1 VASQLLY
8 YFFQAPISVHGPR
21 RPEMRDRIFIT
32 KVDFDRLCR
41 LVTGRESMNSP
52 DSEYLERL
60 EQELDRAEIVDEDT
74 VPHGVVTMNSEVRLK
89 DLDSGDVKVYK
100 LVFPHQ
106 TRSPKD
112 ISILAPIG
120 TAILGYRVGDAIEWP
135 VPKGIRRLEILQVLR
150 QPVASG
156 TPS

>member
-1 VASQLLY
+1 
-8 YFFQAPISVHGPR
+8 
-21 RPEMRDRIFIT
+21 MRDHIFIT
-32 KVDFDRLCR
+32 KVDFDRLYR
-41 LVTGRESMNSP
+41 LVAGKGSRESR

-60 EQELDRAEIVDEDT
+60 EQELERAEIIDEDT

-89 DLDSGDVKVYK
+89 DLDSGDVNVYK

-106 TRSPKD
+106 TRSPMD

-150 QPVASG
+150 QPLAAGIAS
-156 TPS
+156 